1 MHRFETKQR
10 GFFEIKGKI
19 WVNNSK
25 KQDFELKYRC
35 LYRNFKNCCTAVAP
49 QFTAVKISFSNTA
62 HNTAQQFYLCAVLFC
77 TKFHSGGDG
86 SSLMVIPNDFQKDKN
101 YVDWSSNIPK
111 PAEYFIDKTDKKIHQ
126 FFE

>member
-35 LYRNFKNCCTAVAP
+35 SYRNFKNCCTAVAP

-62 HNTAQQFYLCAVLFC
+62 HNTAQHFYLCAVLFC
-77 TKFHSGGDG
+77 TKFHSDFNCVALVVDNNKYKLSRRLAALSSIYKINDG
-86 SSLMVIPNDFQKDKN
+86 VR
-101 YVDWSSNIPK
+101 
-111 PAEYFIDKTDKKIHQ
+111 
-126 FFE
+126 